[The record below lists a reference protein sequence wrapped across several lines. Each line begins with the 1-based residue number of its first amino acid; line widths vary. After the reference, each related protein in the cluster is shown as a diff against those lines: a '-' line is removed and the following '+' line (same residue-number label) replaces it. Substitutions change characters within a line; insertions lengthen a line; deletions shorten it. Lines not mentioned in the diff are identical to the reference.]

1 MATSGMCYLLLTCAT
16 QQEAQTIARHLL
28 EKRLIACAKRFD
40 VASTYRWQGDIVDDK
55 EVLLI
60 METTPDHFRNIESV
74 VAKLHSYDTFV
85 LTRTPIDIA
94 NGAAEEWLAGSLFV
108 IDKSGKNSKQA
119 R

>member
-1 MATSGMCYLLLTCAT
+1 MSMCYVNLVCANH
-16 QQEAQTIARHLL
+16 QEAQMIARHLL
-28 EKRLIACAKRFD
+28 EKRLIACAKRLE

-108 IDKSGKNSKQA
+108 IDKSGKNSKQG

>member
-40 VASTYRWQGDIVDDK
+40 VASMYRWQGDIVDDQ

-60 METTPDHFRNIESV
+60 METAPDRFRDIELV

-85 LTRTPIDIA
+85 LTRTPIDAA
-94 NGAAEEWLAGSLFV
+94 NDAAEEWLAGSLFV
-108 IDKSGKNSKQA
+108 IDK
-119 R
+119 